1 MKKMDLSTEY
11 IGYVDSPI
19 GPLEIH
25 CSEDSLVSVE
35 FTEKIGEATIENE
48 ILKNVKNQLVEYF
61 EGKRKVFDLKL
72 FLDGTEFQKKVWLEL
87 GNIPYG
93 ETISY
98 KTQAERVGN
107 VKAIRAVGT
116 TNGKNQIPI
125 ILPCHRVIGT
135 NGKLTGY
142 AGGLHRK
149 QWLLDFERG
158 QK

>member
-72 FLDGTEFQKKVWLEL
+72 FLDGTEFQKRFGWSLEIFL
-87 GNIPYG
+87 TEKPF
-93 ETISY
+93 
-98 KTQAERVGN
+98 
-107 VKAIRAVGT
+107 
-116 TNGKNQIPI
+116 PI
-125 ILPCHRVIGT
+125 
-135 NGKLTGY
+135 KL
-142 AGGLHRK
+142 R
-149 QWLLDFERG
+149 
-158 QK
+158 QKELEM